1 MIVAAFPSLVDTV
14 VCYTAV
20 FSVVMQRGGVLRDDT
35 KNGCVAD
42 YRYHKSCIIPLGGG
56 GVFILSTLEGG
67 LYNREGGYFWKQII
81 LEGKILIKRFELQ
94 DRVKEN
100 LEKDS

>member
-14 VCYTAV
+14 VCYTAI

-42 YRYHKSCIIPLGGG
+42 YRYRKSCIIPLGG

-67 LYNREGGYFWKQII
+67 LYNGEGGGYFWKQII

>member
-14 VCYTAV
+14 ACYTAV

-56 GVFILSTLEGG
+56 VFILSTLEGG
-67 LYNREGGYFWKQII
+67 LYNREGGIFGSK
-81 LEGKILIKRFELQ
+81 
-94 DRVKEN
+94 
-100 LEKDS
+100 

>member
-1 MIVAAFPSLVDTV
+1 MIVAAFPSLVD
-14 VCYTAV
+14 
-20 FSVVMQRGGVLRDDT
+20 VVMQRGEVLRDDT

-42 YRYHKSCIIPLGGG
+42 YRYRKSCIIPRG

-67 LYNREGGYFWKQII
+67 LYNREGGYFWQQII

-100 LEKDS
+100 VEKDS

>member
-14 VCYTAV
+14 VCYRAV

-42 YRYHKSCIIPLGGG
+42 CRYRKSCIIPLGG

-81 LEGKILIKRFELQ
+81 LEGKILINRFELQ
-94 DRVKEN
+94 DRVKVN

>member
-42 YRYHKSCIIPLGGG
+42 YRYRKSCIIPLGGG
-56 GVFILSTLEGG
+56 RI
-67 LYNREGGYFWKQII
+67 NIYFKH
-81 LEGKILIKRFELQ
+81 LRGRAL
-94 DRVKEN
+94 
-100 LEKDS
+100 

>member
-14 VCYTAV
+14 VCYAAV

-42 YRYHKSCIIPLGGG
+42 YRYRKSCIIPLGGG

-67 LYNREGGYFWKQII
+67 LYNREGGIFGSK
-81 LEGKILIKRFELQ
+81 
-94 DRVKEN
+94 
-100 LEKDS
+100 